1 MVEDRQPT
9 VFVPNWFTVDFKT
22 GVLTYTSG
30 RYSLYYILNQYSQ
43 FTPSRTRMI
52 VSLPG
57 SPPERWPGFND
68 TLEQKVNY
76 GGLLLQVLAVTI
88 YDHQ

>member
-1 MVEDRQPT
+1 
-9 VFVPNWFTVDFKT
+9 
-22 GVLTYTSG
+22 
-30 RYSLYYILNQYSQ
+30 
-43 FTPSRTRMI
+43 MI

-57 SPPERWPGFND
+57 SPPERWSGFNG
-68 TLEQKVNY
+68 TLEQKVDY